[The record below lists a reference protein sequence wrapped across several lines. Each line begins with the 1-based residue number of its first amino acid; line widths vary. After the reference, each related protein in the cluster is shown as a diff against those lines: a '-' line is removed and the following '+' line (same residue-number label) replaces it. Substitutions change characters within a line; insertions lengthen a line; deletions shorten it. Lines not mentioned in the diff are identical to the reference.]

1 MQLEQQVKSK
11 SFWKII
17 QKVMAAGRV
26 MQMSYIQIQSYSLKW
41 ADFSVCVRI
50 SGSLLFKGCGALQT

>member
-26 MQMSYIQIQSYSLKW
+26 MQMGYIQIHTVLQPQVSWFFL
-41 ADFSVCVRI
+41 CV
-50 SGSLLFKGCGALQT
+50 

>member
-26 MQMSYIQIQSYSLKW
+26 MQMGYIQIQSYSIKW
-41 ADFSVCVRI
+41 ADFSCVCKNFWVI
-50 SGSLLFKGCGALQT
+50 AS